1 MPRDWPTTSALTPG
15 RLPARLDLPQTAQL
29 LGFSEHD
36 IPVLIRVRL
45 LKPLGNPP
53 PNGHKYFATV
63 ELERLAQD
71 PNWLDKA
78 TRAVI
83 QHWQGKNR
91 YREGLS
97 GLGSSD
103 GRRVATTEISAP

>member
-1 MPRDWPTTSALTPG
+1 VTPG
-15 RLPARLDLPQTAQL
+15 RLPARLDAPQTAQL

-36 IPVLIRVRL
+36 IPVLIRLRL

-53 PNGHKYFATV
+53 PNGHNYFATV

-83 QHWQGKNR
+83 QHWQSKNR
-91 YREGLS
+91 SRVEPS
-97 GLGSSD
+97 RLGCSD
-103 GRRVATTEISAP
+103 RNGAATTEIAVA

>member
-1 MPRDWPTTSALTPG
+1 VPH
-15 RLPARLDLPQTAQL
+15 TAQL

-36 IPVLIRVRL
+36 IPVLIRLRL

-53 PNGHKYFATV
+53 SNGHKYFATV
-63 ELERLAQD
+63 ELDRLAQD

-83 QHWQGKNR
+83 QHWQSKNR
-91 YREGLS
+91 CRVEPS
-97 GLGSSD
+97 GHD
-103 GRRVATTEISAP
+103 RRCRRKTAATEVDSTLLEVSPPKRGD

>member
-1 MPRDWPTTSALTPG
+1 M
-15 RLPARLDLPQTAQL
+15 PQTAQF

-36 IPVLIRVRL
+36 IPVLIRARL
-45 LKPLGNPP
+45 LKPLGSPP

-78 TRAVI
+78 TRAVT
-83 QHWQGKNR
+83 QYWQSKNR
-91 YREGLS
+91 RRAEPPTH
-97 GLGSSD
+97 
-103 GRRVATTEISAP
+103 GRRCRRETPATEV

>member
-1 MPRDWPTTSALTPG
+1 M
-15 RLPARLDLPQTAQL
+15 PQTAQL

-78 TRAVI
+78 TRAVT
-83 QHWQGKNR
+83 QHWQVKNR
-91 YREGLS
+91 SRTMPPSSHRGAAALS
-97 GLGSSD
+97 
-103 GRRVATTEISAP
+103 ATM